1 VSDPLRASPAGPAS
15 SPSASDAG
23 RALVVVVGGGVAG
36 LVAAREL
43 ARGGARVLLLEAS
56 DRLGGEVGRHT
67 VAGIDLDSGA
77 ESFATRGG
85 TVAAYLDE
93 LGLAADVVLPDG
105 RGAWVHQ
112 ADGEAFPL
120 PRTGLLGIPGD
131 LSDPDVLRVIGA
143 DGAEIAARLDA
154 QPAEVGA
161 DEIAVGPFVRAR
173 MGDAVLDRLVT
184 PIVGGVHSRHPDDLL
199 VDRVSPGLRRALLR
213 EGSLTAA
220 VLSLRALA
228 PAGSAVAGLRGGNAR
243 LVDALVDDL
252 ARLGVETRL
261 DAPVSAL
268 DASSVTVGGERLV
281 ADAVVLAVGEG
292 AGRALAGRASSAAG
306 LITLVTLVVREP
318 ALDDGPRGTG
328 VLVAPGALDVRAKA
342 LTHATVKWPW
352 LAEQAGGRHVLRLSY
367 DSPVVERS
375 TPDAELRAVAIADA
389 GVLLGVPLDPDRVD
403 DWARV
408 AWDAPLTAPAT
419 GAEEARVGSVTPLDG
434 VRRVGGAVA
443 GRGLAA
449 VIAQSRATAAAV
461 LSDGVGHLAARSD

>member
-1 VSDPLRASPAGPAS
+1 VPDPLRASSTGAAATGGSPA
-15 SPSASDAG
+15 D
-23 RALVVVVGGGVAG
+23 VVVVGGGVAG
-36 LVAAREL
+36 LVVAREL
-43 ARGGARVLLLEAS
+43 ARGGATVLLLEAS

-93 LGLAADVVLPDG
+93 LGLADDVVLPDG
-105 RGAWVHQ
+105 RGAWVHE
-112 ADGEAFPL
+112 ADGQAFPL

-131 LSDPDVLRVIGA
+131 LTDPDVLQVIGVE
-143 DGAEIAARLDA
+143 GAALAERLDA

-161 DEIAVGPFVRAR
+161 DETTVGPFIRAR

-213 EGSLTAA
+213 EGSLASA

-243 LVDALVDDL
+243 LVDALVADL
-252 ARLGVETRL
+252 ERLGVEMRL
-261 DAPVSAL
+261 GAVVSAL
-268 DASSVTVGGERLV
+268 DASSVTVDGERLV
-281 ADAVVLAVGEG
+281 ADAVVLAVGDG
-292 AGRALAGRASSAAG
+292 AGRALAGRASSAPG

-318 ALDDGPRGTG
+318 ALDTGPRGTG

-352 LAEQAGGRHVLRLSY
+352 LADLAGGRHVLRLSY
-367 DSPVVERS
+367 DSPVVEPG

-389 GVLLGVPLDPDRVD
+389 AVLLGVPIDPDAVEG
-403 DWARV
+403 WARV
-408 AWDAPLTAPAT
+408 AWDAPLAAAVVD
-419 GAEEARVGSVTPLDG
+419 AEEARVAPVAPLDG
-434 VRRVGGAVA
+434 VHRVGGAVA

-449 VIAQSRATAAAV
+449 VIAQSRATAAAL
-461 LSDGVGHLAARSD
+461 LSGGVGQLAARSD

>member
-1 VSDPLRASPAGPAS
+1 MYDPLRASSVGSESPAPA
-15 SPSASDAG
+15 AG

-36 LVAAREL
+36 LVTAREL

-56 DRLGGEVGRHT
+56 GRLGGEVGRHT

-85 TVAAYLDE
+85 TVAAYLAD
-93 LGLAADVVLPDG
+93 LGLGDDIVLPDG

-131 LSDPDVLRVIGA
+131 LADPDVLRVIGA
-143 DGAEIAARLDA
+143 DGAAIAARLDA

-161 DEIAVGPFVRAR
+161 DEIAVGPFIRAR

-243 LVDALVDDL
+243 LVDALVSDL

-268 DASSVTVGGERLV
+268 DASSVTVGGEWLV

-318 ALDDGPRGTG
+318 ALDGGPRGTG

-352 LAEQAGGRHVLRLSY
+352 LAERTGGRHVLRLSY

-389 GVLLGVPLDPDRVD
+389 GVLLGVALDPDRVD
-403 DWARV
+403 GWARV
-408 AWDAPLTAPAT
+408 AWDAPLTTPAT

-443 GRGLAA
+443 GRGLAS

-461 LSDGVGHLAARSD
+461 LSDGVGHLAAPSD